1 MNSLRLFTHLTDIM
15 AAYSSRA
22 QHFVECDQC
31 EENPAK
37 FVCKTCPGNL
47 CDKCKTE
54 HENRKITKNHEI
66 TEFNTIDKELIDF
79 LYCSDHKTK
88 KIECFCGPC
97 KKPVCT
103 DCIVLSHNGHAMEAI
118 SSAYKEIKEDMQI
131 KKDEIDKKLLP
142 KYRQLLENEAKKSSD
157 LKKEADKIEN
167 KILAYTQHIME
178 TVKSLGERA
187 VQDLRIQERRGLKK
201 IDESSFELKNK
212 LCILEQTSIQLS
224 EHIEGKPGISFFKPL
239 DRNFLEEFETR
250 SNINIY
256 NLHDF
261 QPGSLSSMVES
272 NFGTLP
278 VLGIHSE
285 IQASLIYLL
294 GF

>member
-1 MNSLRLFTHLTDIM
+1 M

-66 TEFNTIDKELIDF
+66 TEFKTANKELIDF

-103 DCIVLSHNGHAMEAI
+103 DCIVLSHNGHAVKAI

-157 LKKEADKIEN
+157 LKKEADEIEK
-167 KILAYTQHIME
+167 KILSYTQHIME
-178 TVKSLGERA
+178 TVKSLGEKA
-187 VQDLRIQERRGLKK
+187 VQDLRIQERRGLQK
-201 IDESSFELKNK
+201 INESSFELKNK
-212 LCILEQTSIQLS
+212 LCILEQTTIQLS
-224 EHIEGKPGISFFKPL
+224 EHIEGKPGISFFTPL
-239 DRNFLEEFETR
+239 DRNFLEEFETC

-256 NLHDF
+256 KLHDF
-261 QPGSLSSMVES
+261 QPGSLSSMVKL

-278 VLGIHSE
+278 DLGIHSE
-285 IQASLIYLL
+285 IQASLI
-294 GF
+294 